1 MSIGEKK
8 ATRLSYG
15 EELVNLGIELP
26 NIVVLDADL
35 AGATKTDLFRKK
47 FPDRHINCGIAE
59 ANMIGISAGLSTC
72 GLIPFASTFAMFAAG
87 RAYEQIRN
95 SICYPNLNVKIA
107 ATHAGISVG
116 EDGASHQCIED
127 FSLMR
132 TLPNMVVLSPC
143 DDIETKQALRAAAI
157 HNGPVY
163 IRLGRY
169 AVSKVNSDNYQFSI
183 GKGTILKNGTDLSI
197 ITTGLTVAPCLE
209 AAEKLDKLGLSTEV
223 INISTIKP
231 LDKDLIISSARKTK
245 KIVTVEEHSII
256 GGLGSAV
263 LEALSDTLPIPVYP
277 IGIYDQFG
285 ESASASELIHK
296 YKLDAEGIYD
306 QIVKK
311 FIR

>member
-1 MSIGEKK
+1 MSIDEKK

-72 GLIPFASTFAMFAAG
+72 GFIPFASTFAMFAAG

-183 GKGTILKNGTDLSI
+183 GKGTVLKNGTDLSI

-245 KIVTVEEHSII
+245 KIVTVEEHSVI

-263 LEALSDTLPIPVYP
+263 LEALSDTLPIPVYR

>member
-1 MSIGEKK
+1 MSIDEKK

-72 GLIPFASTFAMFAAG
+72 GFIPFASTFAMFAAG

-183 GKGTILKNGTDLSI
+183 GKGTVLKNGTDLSI

-245 KIVTVEEHSII
+245 KIVTVEEHSVI

-263 LEALSDTLPIPVYP
+263 LEA
-277 IGIYDQFG
+277 
-285 ESASASELIHK
+285 
-296 YKLDAEGIYD
+296 
-306 QIVKK
+306 
-311 FIR
+311 

>member
-1 MSIGEKK
+1 M
-8 ATRLSYG
+8 
-15 EELVNLGIELP
+15 VNLGIELP

-47 FPDRHINCGIAE
+47 FPNRHINCGIAE
-59 ANMIGISAGLSTC
+59 ANLIGISAGLSTC
-72 GLIPFASTFAMFAAG
+72 GFIPFASTFAMFAAG

-143 DDIETKQALRAAAI
+143 DDIETKQDLRAAAM

-169 AVSKVNSDNYQFSI
+169 AVPKVNSDNYQFSI
-183 GKGTILKNGTDLSI
+183 GKGTVLKNGTDLSI
-197 ITTGLTVAPCLE
+197 ITTGLTVAPCIE
-209 AAEKLDKLGLSTEV
+209 AAKKLDKLGLSTEV
-223 INISTIKP
+223 INISAIKP
-231 LDKDLIISSARKTK
+231 LDKDLIISSARKAK

-263 LEALSDTLPIPVYP
+263 LEALSDTLPILVYR

-311 FIR
+311 LIR

>member
-1 MSIGEKK
+1 M
-8 ATRLSYG
+8 
-15 EELVNLGIELP
+15 VNLGIELP

-47 FPDRHINCGIAE
+47 FPNRHINCGIAE
-59 ANMIGISAGLSTC
+59 ANLIGISAGLSTC
-72 GLIPFASTFAMFAAG
+72 GFIPFASTFAMFAAG

-143 DDIETKQALRAAAI
+143 DDIETKQALRAAAM

-169 AVSKVNSDNYQFSI
+169 AVPKVNSDNYQFSI
-183 GKGTILKNGTDLSI
+183 GKGTVLKNGTDLSI
-197 ITTGLTVAPCLE
+197 ITTGLTVAPCIE
-209 AAEKLDKLGLSTEV
+209 AAKKLDKLGLSTEV
-223 INISTIKP
+223 INISAIKP
-231 LDKDLIISSARKTK
+231 LDKDLIISSARKAK

-263 LEALSDTLPIPVYP
+263 LEALSDTLPILVYR

-311 FIR
+311 LIR